1 MAVPAMV
8 SQMASATDPNLREA
22 RNILDTIKSRV
33 PGLSDELPER
43 LNLWGQPLARGK
55 SFGPDLVSPVWVST
69 ERNDPLMSEV
79 ARLRLG
85 LSKPQRTIGGVEL
98 APEQYARYVYLAGA
112 PAKAYIDASVIS
124 QGCKELS
131 APLTARGIRKTK
143 EQFRRGAK
151 QQKNRKATGKE

>member
-69 ERNDPLMSEV
+69 YRNDPLMSKV
-79 ARLRLG
+79 PRLSLG
-85 LSKPQRTIGGVEL
+85 LSNTPRKIGRVALTPDKHNRKPL
-98 APEQYARYVYLAGA
+98 FAGA
-112 PAKAYIDASVIS
+112 
-124 QGCKELS
+124 
-131 APLTARGIRKTK
+131 
-143 EQFRRGAK
+143 
-151 QQKNRKATGKE
+151 

>member
-85 LSKPQRTIGGVEL
+85 LSKPQRSEEHTSEL
-98 APEQYARYVYLAGA
+98 QSLMRIPYAVFFF
-112 PAKAYIDASVIS
+112 
-124 QGCKELS
+124 
-131 APLTARGIRKTK
+131 T
-143 EQFRRGAK
+143 
-151 QQKNRKATGKE
+151 QQKTQHSRCSHQPPHYYHYYPCFLTY